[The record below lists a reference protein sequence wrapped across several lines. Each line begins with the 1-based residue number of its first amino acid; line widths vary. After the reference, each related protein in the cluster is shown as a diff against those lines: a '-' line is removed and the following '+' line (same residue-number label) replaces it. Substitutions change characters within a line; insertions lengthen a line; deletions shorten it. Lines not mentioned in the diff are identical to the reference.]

1 MIRGLYTAAS
11 GMMTQQRRHDTVTN
25 NITNINTPGF
35 KSVTGAVR
43 SFPEMMLSL
52 QGGDQGAGRTI
63 GRLNTGVFAEE
74 SRMLFSQGDLMQTN
88 QAGDFALLADLG
100 VPGVAFDASGK
111 GRDAQGNIIYKP
123 EAFFTVREGNE
134 LRFTRDGHFRLN
146 ARHELTTADGALVLN
161 RNQAPIVLPAN
172 VSIDDI
178 KLDGTG
184 RMYDART
191 NAAIAGADLLISRI
205 DNPNQLIRT
214 GNGRFRL
221 DAAGGGQAEAV
232 AWTAGDQQQI
242 QVQQGYLERSNVDP
256 TQSMT
261 DMMTAFRAYEANQK
275 VVQFY
280 DKTLDKTVNE
290 VGRV

>member
-88 QAGDFALLADLG
+88 QSGDFALLADLG
-100 VPGVAFDASGK
+100 VLGVVFDASGK
-111 GRDAQGNIIYKP
+111 GRDAQGNIVYKP
-123 EAFFTVREGNE
+123 EAFFTVREGDE

-146 ARHELTTADGALVLN
+146 ARHELTAADGALVLN

-221 DAAGGGQAEAV
+221 DAAGGGQAAAV

-275 VVQFY
+275 VVQFF
-280 DKTLDKTVNE
+280 DKTLEKTVNE

>member
-25 NITNINTPGF
+25 NMTNINTPGY
-35 KSVTGAVR
+35 KSVTGAVH

-52 QGGDQGAGRTI
+52 MGGDQGSGRTI

-74 SRMLFSQGDLMQTN
+74 SRMLFNQGDLMQTN
-88 QAGDFALLADLG
+88 QSGDFALLTDLS

-111 GRDAQGNIIYKP
+111 GRDGQGNVVYKP

-134 LRFTRDGHFRLN
+134 VRFTRDGHFRLN
-146 ARHELTTADGALVLN
+146 ERHELTTADGALVLN
-161 RNQAPIVLPAN
+161 RNQAPIVLPAI
-172 VSIDDI
+172 VSLDDV
-178 KLDGTG
+178 KVNDAG
-184 RMYDART
+184 RMYNVHT
-191 NAAIAGADLLISRI
+191 GTPIVGADLLVSRI
-205 DNPNQLIRT
+205 ENPNMLIRT

-221 DAAGGGQAEAV
+221 DAAGAGQATAI
-232 AWTAGDQQQI
+232 AWTAEDQKQV

-256 TQSMT
+256 TQSMA

>member
-88 QAGDFALLADLG
+88 QSGDFALLTDLG
-100 VPGVAFDASGK
+100 VPGVVFDASGK
-111 GRDAQGNIIYKP
+111 GRDAQGNIVYKP

-184 RMYDART
+184 RMYDTRT
-191 NAAIAGADLLISRI
+191 NAVIAGADLLISRI

-221 DAAGGGQAEAV
+221 DAAGAGQAAAV